1 MTCWYAAQWG
11 LMVERDLLLLD
22 NGAVSDARVSLPS
35 ADTKEQL
42 AIGPHEHYGVLVQF
56 SDSNEQKYIH
66 TKFWSGRRTLI
77 PF

>member
-1 MTCWYAAQWG
+1 MTCWTAAQRG
-11 LMVERDLLLLD
+11 LMVARGLLLLD

-42 AIGPHEHYGVLVQF
+42 AIGPHDGVLVHF
-56 SDSNEQKYIH
+56 SDSNEQKHIH
-66 TKFWSGRRTLI
+66 TKFWSRRRTLI